1 MENKIVSIPFSSSGL
16 GFGDNEYACSVLKHY
31 PHSQEHTFFYTDDKD
46 LVSKSLR
53 DEYAVAGY
61 FLKPATKP
69 LRERL
74 AHLPNCDEI
83 IVSLTFPKTQ

>member
-1 MENKIVSIPFSSSGL
+1 MDNKIDSIPFFSSGL

-31 PHSQEHTFFYTDDKD
+31 PYSQGHTFFYTDDRD
-46 LVSKSLR
+46 LVSKFLM

-83 IVSLTFPKTQ
+83 IASLTFSKTE